1 MEVIGELCSFE
12 GRLAGTD
19 AERRAANRV
28 AERLR
33 EQGRRVEVESTYV
46 HPQIGLILAAHCL
59 LGIAGSIVGVASPE
73 VGFACVLVAATSL
86 YLDLNT
92 RFYILRRLFFRRAS
106 QNVVARAPASK
117 ADARLLLCAHVD
129 TARTGIIYKPGRLQR
144 IVRLGRALRLEL
156 TPPRLIFWSLA
167 VLIPVLGV
175 QAAGVDSR
183 LLSLLQLLPTLVLL
197 IAVFGLVEL
206 ELSDVVPGANDN
218 ASGVATVLS
227 LAEELDRKR
236 PRNLDVW
243 VVITGGEECL
253 FEGMRSFL
261 RRHRKDLDPKT
272 TWIVN
277 VDSVGRGDVR
287 YATSEGLAVG
297 YSYSS
302 RLTQIFEAIAEADQ
316 EAERRY
322 RASGISHGFATDA
335 LAARVR
341 KLRATTITCVE
352 PGAVVPANYHLP
364 TDTPAAIDPKAV
376 ERAHDFTLAA
386 IHALDADLGRSR

>member
-1 MEVIGELCSFE
+1 MEVIDELCSFE

-33 EQGRRVEVESTYV
+33 KQGRRVEVESTYV
-46 HPQIGLILAAHCL
+46 HPQLGLILAAHCL
-59 LGIAGSIVGVASPE
+59 LGFVGSVAGVAAPE

-92 RFYILRRLFFRRAS
+92 RFYLLRRLFFRRAS
-106 QNVVARAPASK
+106 QNVVARTPGSK

-129 TARTGIIYKPGRLQR
+129 TARTGLIYKPGRLR
-144 IVRLGRALRLEL
+144 RMVRLGRAVRIEV

-167 VLIPVLGV
+167 LLIPVLGAR
-175 QAAGVDSR
+175 AAGVDSPA
-183 LLSLLQLLPTLVLL
+183 LSFVQLLPTLVLL
-197 IAVFGLVEL
+197 IALFGLIEL
-206 ELSDVVPGANDN
+206 ELSDVVPGANDD

-227 LAEELDRKR
+227 LAEELDAKR

-277 VDSVGRGDVR
+277 FDSVGRGDVR
-287 YATSEGLAVG
+287 YATAEGLAVG
-297 YSYSS
+297 YDYRS
-302 RLTQIFEAIAEADQ
+302 RLTQICDAIAESDQ
-316 EAERRY
+316 DAEKRY
-322 RASGISHGFATDA
+322 RASGIAHGFATDA

-352 PGAVVPANYHLP
+352 PGEVVPANYHLP

-376 ERAHDFTLAA
+376 ERAHDFALAA
-386 IHALDADLGRSR
+386 IHALDADLGRNR